1 MPTTSFESSIPSST
15 RNLRVRNS
23 NSTPRMRLRAIV
35 TILAA
40 VAAASMLPGAAT
52 SLAAQQ
58 PIAPVTDT
66 VLRLSL
72 SAGRSL
78 PLTTADP
85 ITRVAVANPEI
96 ADVVV
101 VSERDLVINGKTN
114 GETDIVLWSGTRPR
128 VHYRVTVRAPS
139 DRRMVMLAV
148 RLAEVRRDVLRQIGV
163 SGLHTSKDG
172 STRAGTGLFRSDNAI
187 AQDGK
192 ITLPGEGKFLSI
204 LSDFGTKQFL
214 AFLETEEQSGNAR
227 LLAEP
232 NLLAADRDSASFLAG
247 GELPI
252 PVVQGGVAGG
262 GQAPVTI
269 QYREFG
275 IRLRFSPDIVSDSII
290 KLFVRP
296 EVSSLDYGNAILL
309 NGFRIPALRTRRVES
324 TVDIRRDQSII
335 ISGLFNEERER
346 VRTGVPLLMDV
357 PILGALFSSSRW
369 QNSETELLVIVTPTI
384 IDPSAPGGELI
395 LPIRPDS
402 RTPALDALR
411 KRLPAD
417 TVKQR

>member
-1 MPTTSFESSIPSST
+1 MSRVTAASI
-15 RNLRVRNS
+15 L
-23 NSTPRMRLRAIV
+23 L
-35 TILAA
+35 
-40 VAAASMLPGAAT
+40 AAASTTAV
-52 SLAAQQ
+52 AQG
-58 PIAPVTDT
+58 PSRPVTDT
-66 VLRLSL
+66 ILRLSL

-101 VSERDLVINGKTN
+101 VSERDLVINGKVN

-148 RLAEVRRDVLRQIGV
+148 RLAEVRRDVLRQVGV
-163 SGLHTSKDG
+163 SALHTNKDG
-172 STRAGTGLFRSDNAI
+172 GTRTGTGLFRNDNAI
-187 AQDGK
+187 GADGK
-192 ITLPGEGKFLSI
+192 ITIPGEGKFLSI
-204 LSDFGTKQFL
+204 LSDLGTKQFL

-252 PVVQGGVAGG
+252 PVVQAGVAGA

-309 NGFRIPALRTRRVES
+309 NGFRIPAFRTRRVES

-335 ISGLFNEERER
+335 ISGLFNEDRER
-346 VRTGVPLLMDV
+346 VRTGVPLLMNV

-384 IDPSAPGGELI
+384 IDPAAPGGELI

-417 TVKQR
+417 TLKRP

>member
-1 MPTTSFESSIPSST
+1 M
-15 RNLRVRNS
+15 RNS
-23 NSTPRMRLRAIV
+23 SPTSRRRLRATVAI
-35 TILAA
+35 IAA
-40 VAAASMLPGAAT
+40 ITVAWVMPGAAS
-52 SLAAQQ
+52 SLAAQ
-58 PIAPVTDT
+58 PPSAPATDT

-101 VSERDLVINGKTN
+101 VSERDIVINGKAN

-148 RLAEVRRDVLRQIGV
+148 RLAEVRRDVLQQIGV
-163 SGLHTSKDG
+163 SGLHTSKNG
-172 STRAGTGLFRSDNAI
+172 NTRAGTGLFRNDNAL
-187 AQDGK
+187 AADGK
-192 ITLPGEGKFLSI
+192 VVIPGEGKFLSI

-214 AFLETEEQSGNAR
+214 AFLEAEEQSGNAR

-275 IRLRFSPDIVSDSII
+275 VRLRFSPDIVSDSII

-309 NGFRIPALRTRRVES
+309 NGFRIPALRTRRIES

-346 VRTGVPLLMDV
+346 VRTGVPFLMNV
-357 PILGALFSSSRW
+357 PILGMLFSSNRW

-384 IDPSAPGGELI
+384 IDPAAPGEELI
-395 LPIRPDS
+395 LPIRVDS

-417 TVKQR
+417 TVKRR